1 MAALNAWLAT
11 IADRLDAAFVD
22 ARQIPGIRATDPAFD
37 VAGAYEVLAELH
49 ARRIARGWR
58 PLGRK
63 IGFTN
68 TTLWRRYGVD
78 RAMWSHVW
86 DRTVQDAADGHATM
100 PLDGLMEPRIEPEIV
115 FGLAGPLPDG
125 DDPVEVLRAVAWMAP
140 GFEIVQSP
148 FPDWR
153 FTAAD
158 VAAAYGLHGRL
169 AVGPRVAIDDTNRA
183 RVAADLPSMGVSLL
197 HGDTLVDSGTG
208 ANVLGSPVLAL
219 MHLRDVLAKQ
229 PWAPPLAAGEIVTT
243 GTLTDAHPVRPGETW
258 RAKYGA
264 LGLGGLSATMRK
276 V

>member
-1 MAALNAWLAT
+1 MAALNASLAP

-22 ARQIPGIRATDPAFD
+22 GRQIASISATEPAFD
-37 VAGAYEVLAELH
+37 VGRAYDVLADLH

-86 DRTVQDAADGHATM
+86 DRTVQEAPDGHATM
-100 PLDGLMEPRIEPEIV
+100 LLDGLMEPRIEPEIV

-148 FPDWR
+148 YPDWR

-183 RVAADLPSMGVSLL
+183 RVAADLPSMAVSLL
-197 HGDTLVDSGTG
+197 RGDTLVDTG
-208 ANVLGSPVLAL
+208 AGVNVLGSPVLAL

-243 GTLTDAHPVRPGETW
+243 GTLTDAYPVRPGETW
-258 RAKYGA
+258 RASYGA
-264 LGLGGLSATMRK
+264 LGLRGVSALMR
-276 V
+276 